1 MGDSNHPLSPILAVP
16 DTLGNFTKKEM
27 HLPLEKV
34 EVGAKTERLL
44 KALSPFEQKKEI
56 RRLTKKHH
64 RRNDFTER
72 LELLYVLIRMNN
84 DRETVSLL
92 INI

>member
-1 MGDSNHPLSPILAVP
+1 MIVERTKLPPLK
-16 DTLGNFTKKEM
+16 TLDMTKK
-27 HLPLEKV
+27 LV
-34 EVGAKTERLL
+34 DLL
-44 KALSPFEQKKEI
+44 KKDNPTFEQKKEI
-56 RRLTKKHH
+56 GRLTKKHH

-72 LELLYVLIRMNN
+72 LELLYVLISMNN